1 MDRGAWKATVRGG
14 RKESDPIEHTQ
25 QCLPHMLNMVSWLEG
40 KISPTFKLQKE
51 SLPPSLEFVD
61 CSAWFNMYPE
71 DDQSTTFEA
80 KMLHFEIFE
89 IFLRANKKEKPIYS
103 VAIKYAHTI
112 NCGSACF
119 PISRGQ

>member
-1 MDRGAWKATVRGG
+1 MDREAWKATVQGVAKSRIQL
-14 RKESDPIEHTQ
+14 STHSSAHTVS
-25 QCLPHMLNMVSWLEG
+25 LPHMPNMVSWLEG

-89 IFLRANKKEKPIYS
+89 IFLRANLNE
-103 VAIKYAHTI
+103 
-112 NCGSACF
+112 
-119 PISRGQ
+119 